1 MGVLCA
7 TVFYRKRIE
16 GRLYPKAARTS
27 PYAFA
32 EEVRRVDG
40 KVVSRYVGIVQV
52 PERANVIE
60 MEEGSRD
67 HSPTNPNR
75 SSRNYSEFRV
85 GQTDSETALLRHSRK
100 AWRSTTSPHSSAPI
114 TV

>member
-1 MGVLCA
+1 LCA
-7 TVFYRKRIE
+7 TVFYRKRIN
-16 GRLYPKAARTS
+16 GRLYPKAARTG

-40 KVVSRYVGIVQV
+40 RVVSRYVGIVQV

-67 HSPTNPNR
+67 HQPDEP
-75 SSRNYSEFRV
+75 EQV
-85 GQTDSETALLRHSRK
+85 QQKLL
-100 AWRSTTSPHSSAPI
+100 
-114 TV
+114 